1 VAEFEIVPNV
11 SEGRDPAVIEACV
24 AALEDAGA
32 RVVHRTSDAVH
43 HRSVITAIGS
53 GSQVV
58 AAAVALAGVASE
70 RIDLRAHR
78 GAHPRIGAL
87 DVLPFVPLAGA
98 TMDDAVA
105 LAREAAARIWQRTGV
120 PCFLYGAAA
129 TSERRRLLA
138 DVRAGEFEGLV
149 ERAHRTGRPD
159 VGDVFTHPSAGATAV
174 GARNV
179 LVAYNV
185 VLGTGDVRL
194 ARTIARNLRERDG
207 GLRTLRVLGVA
218 LDMGR
223 VQISCNLTD
232 VAGTPLYRVFEL
244 VRRSAAR
251 YGVNTLSSELIGL
264 VPRSA
269 LSAVAAHALGVASEG
284 LAAADFVADSAPKER
299 ALVE

>member
-1 VAEFEIVPNV
+1 VLFECVPNV
-11 SEGRDPAVIEACV
+11 SEGRDDATLEAC
-24 AALEDAGA
+24 ARAIADAGA
-32 RVVHRTSDAVH
+32 TLAHRTSDSIH
-43 HRSVITAIGS
+43 HRSVFTFFGER
-53 GSQVV
+53 SQVL
-58 AAAVALAGVASE
+58 AAAVALAEVTAQ
-70 RIDLRAHR
+70 RIDLRTHR